1 MFTGI
6 IQSIGFI
13 HKINIKE
20 NIYQIKTK
28 LDRNILNMLEKGDF
42 ILGEKVFD
50 LEKKMAE
57 YVGVNECIT
66 CASGTDALQISLM
79 ANNIGPGDA
88 VFTTNFSFFAT
99 TEVISL
105 VGATPVFVDVEE
117 MSFNIDY
124 KLLENKILTVIN
136 EGKYNP
142 KAIIAVDLFG
152 QLANYDRIEKI
163 AKKYNLLL
171 IEDAAQSFGASF
183 NGKKA
188 GSFGDLAATSFY
200 PAKPLGCY
208 GDGGAIFT
216 NNIKLAKKI
225 RSIRV
230 HGEGKDKYDN
240 IRIGLNSRLDTIQA
254 IVLLE
259 KMTIFDTEIKSR
271 NNIAKYYTKHLS
283 EYVKTPNII
292 EGNISSWAQYSIL
305 VNKHDRSKL
314 IKHLMKENI
323 PTAVFYKIPFNM
335 LKLYNN
341 SNKSSYKISL
351 KLSKRILSIPMHP
364 YLTKTEQNLIIKTIQ
379 KFLK

>member
-1 MFTGI
+1 
-6 IQSIGFI
+6 
-13 HKINIKE
+13 
-20 NIYQIKTK
+20 
-28 LDRNILNMLEKGDF
+28 MLEKGDF